1 MTEYEISKSI
11 GWNGKITDRVAAV
24 CRMFGLTARQLREHG
39 LRHNCRLRIKA
50 GDIVYITGPSGAGK
64 SVLLKELQ
72 KHIPLAKRVNLDR
85 IPLPADKAVID
96 LMPANLEILQALKLL
111 TTAGLSDVYCI
122 LNQPAKLSEGEKY
135 RYRLAMAMGAGKEF
149 VFADEFCCGLDRIT
163 ASVIAYNISRFAKE
177 TGVTFIL
184 AASTDDIL
192 ADLLPQVLVYMELN
206 GKPEVIYRNWE

>member
-50 GDIVYITGPSGAGK
+50 GDIVYITGPSGSGK

-72 KHIPLAKRVNLDR
+72 KHIPPAKRVNLDR

-122 LNQPAKLSEGEKY
+122 LNQPANLSEGEKY
-135 RYRLAMAMGAGKEF
+135 RYRLAMALGAGREF

-177 TGVTFIL
+177 TGVAFIL

-192 ADLLPQVLVYMELN
+192 ADLMPQVLVYMELN